1 MIGKI
6 RGVIQNIPNIL
17 NVSNIR
23 VFNKTS
29 DKYSPNKPLQQIKNN
44 VTGEINI
51 GVDEVLHCEPDSIYE
66 IKYPE
71 VDIKINIK

>member
-6 RGVIQNIPNIL
+6 RGAIQNIPNIL

-29 DKYSPNKPLQQIKNN
+29 DKYNPNKPLQQIKNN